1 MKIVNRQTLNTK
13 EINDAEVSEYVFTVS
28 SEWVPFTVEDLHVLL
43 RSRDEIIS
51 EDREDIRRYRD
62 ALERIADLHIRG
74 IEDSGANQHRRI
86 AKEAL
91 E

>member
-1 MKIVNRQTLNTK
+1 MKIINRQTLNTK
-13 EINDAEVSEYVFTVS
+13 EIKDEEVSEYVTMVS
-28 SEWVPFTVEDLHVLL
+28 SEWVPFTVEDLYVLL
-43 RSRDEIIS
+43 RSREEIIS
-51 EDREDIRRYRD
+51 EDREDIRRYRE
-62 ALERIADLHIRG
+62 ALKSIADLHIRG